1 MVIRNK
7 GFIKI
12 LLVSI
17 GIIIG
22 LSSFRTEILNVGE
35 PRYFELTKDTI
46 TGKVVA
52 ITDGDTFKLLSKD
65 SIIHRIRIANIDCPE
80 RKQPFS
86 KRAKQFT
93 SEAIFGKNVKVEI
106 LSTDRYGRYIGIV
119 IYNDS
124 LILNNELVK
133 NGMAW
138 LYIKYSDDKVLQ
150 KLEDEARARKVGLW
164 QDKNATPPWEWRA
177 HKKKKTN
184 K

>member
-1 MVIRNK
+1 MGFNRILVIS
-7 GFIKI
+7 
-12 LLVSI
+12 L
-17 GIIIG
+17 GIIVG
-22 LSSFRTEILNVGE
+22 FGSFRTEILDVGK
-35 PRYFELTKDTI
+35 PRYFEITKDTI

-52 ITDGDTFKLLSKD
+52 ITDGDTFKLLTKD
-65 SIIHRIRIANIDCPE
+65 SILHRIRIANIDCPE
-80 RKQPFS
+80 KKQPFS

-106 LSTDRYGRYIGIV
+106 LNTDRYGRYIGIV

-124 LILNNELVK
+124 LILNNELVR

-138 LYIKYSDDKVLQ
+138 HYIKYSNDEVLQ

-164 QDKNATPPWEWRA
+164 QDKNAIPPWEWRSN
-177 HKKKKTN
+177 KKKKTN